1 MPLNLDDIIL
11 EKEQNDLL
19 IALVEAARQQPR
31 EQREKFFVILSSQ
44 GTHILGLEDFPNAY
58 KGDVEILGNEG
69 LLNTYYTSK
78 GTLTFDVTPLG
89 FRYYEHL
96 MKSRG
101 KSAERMEANVMHYL
115 DTSGFQTRQ
124 PEAFAKWRQAEQLL
138 WSSESESQHT
148 TIGHLCREA
157 MQLFVANLVAAY
169 QPQGVDQDV
178 TKTRNRLKVI
188 IEQVRPSTSSKV
200 AALLDALTAY
210 WNASDGLAQRQEHG
224 AQKEGEELTWEDS
237 RRLVFHTALV
247 MVEIDRTLK
256 DIRP

>member
-1 MPLNLDDIIL
+1 MPLNFDDILL
-11 EKEQNDLL
+11 EKEQEDLL
-19 IALVEAARQQPR
+19 IALVEAARQKPR
-31 EQREKFFVILSSQ
+31 EQREKFMYIRTLSDSF
-44 GTHILGLEDFPNAY
+44 IMGLDNYPNPY
-58 KGDVEILGNEG
+58 DGDIEVLAQAG
-69 LLNTYYTSK
+69 LLNASYTRNN
-78 GTLTFDVTPLG
+78 TLAFDVAPLG

-101 KSAERMEANVMHYL
+101 EATERVEENIFRYL
-115 DTSGFQTRQ
+115 DTSGFEKRH

-169 QPQGVDQDV
+169 QPQDVDQDV
-178 TKTRNRLKVI
+178 TKTRNRLKAI

-224 AQKEGEELTWEDS
+224 AQKEGEALTWEDS
-237 RRLVFHTALV
+237 RRLAFHTALI